1 MVNRQN
7 HSHQI
12 VIIGGGTAG
21 LTVANQLSLKSP
33 GLDIAII
40 EPSSEHE
47 YQPGWTLIGGGILK
61 ADQTVRPEKNFIPKG
76 ASWIQDYVNYLDP
89 DHSCLTTA
97 QGKKIKYEILIVCP
111 GIQIDWHLIEGLP
124 ETLGRNGVTSNYAKH
139 CAPYT
144 WELIQNFRGGTAL
157 FTYPATPLK
166 CGGAPQKIMYLADDI
181 FQQKSG
187 VGTQTK
193 VMFCTAGTKIFAVPE
208 YAQVLEQVIQ
218 RRNITVNYQYNLKA
232 VRGDRREAI
241 FTKITEQGQEE
252 VCLSYDL
259 LHVGPPMSAPDFI
272 KQSPLRDATPGG
284 WVEVNQDTLQ
294 HLRYS
299 NVFALGDVSSLPTS
313 KTAAAVRVQ
322 APVVVANILALLKS
336 QPLTAKYDGYT
347 CCPVIT
353 GYNSVVLAEFNYQK
367 KPISSFW
374 LDPTKESYLMWLVKV
389 YLLPWLYWH
398 RMLTGQPFE
407 KQLLADWKAQVFK
420 PKSVNP
426 IKLKTEMIP

>member
-1 MVNRQN
+1 MNYQN

-12 VIIGGGTAG
+12 VVIGGGTAG
-21 LTVANQLSLKSP
+21 LTVANQLSLQSP

-40 EPSSEHE
+40 EPSSEHN

-61 ADQTVRPEKNFIPKG
+61 TAQTVRPEKSFIPPG
-76 ASWIQDYVNYLDP
+76 ASWIQDRVVNLDP
-89 DHSCLTTA
+89 DHHCLTTA
-97 QGKKIKYEILIVCP
+97 QGKKIPYEILIVCP

-139 CAPYT
+139 CASYT

-166 CGGAPQKIMYLADDI
+166 CGGAPQKIMYMADDI

-187 VGTQTK
+187 VGTQTQ
-193 VMFCTAGTKIFAVPE
+193 VMFCTADTKLFTVPE
-208 YAQVLEQVIQ
+208 YAQVLEQVIK

-241 FTKITEQGQEE
+241 FERRTEQGQEE
-252 VCLSYDL
+252 VCLQYDL
-259 LHVGPPMSAPDFI
+259 LHIGPPMSAPDFI
-272 KQSPLRDATPGG
+272 KQSPLSDATPGG
-284 WVEVNQDTLQ
+284 WVEVHPDTLQ

-299 NVFALGDVSSLPTS
+299 NVFALGDASSLPTS
-313 KTAAAVRVQ
+313 KTAAAVRGQ
-322 APVVVANILALLKS
+322 APVVVANILSLLQS

-353 GYNSVVLAEFNYQK
+353 GYNAVMMAEFNYRK
-367 KPISSFW
+367 KPISSFF
-374 LDPTKESYLMWLVKV
+374 LEPTKERYLMWLVKV

-407 KQLLADWKAQVFK
+407 KQVLANWKAQIFK
-420 PKSVNP
+420 QKSVNP
-426 IKLKTEMIP
+426 AKLKAEMSP